1 MQQQLKQ
8 SKPLIINDISNTAT
22 GFFQI
27 PAGTTAQRPATPLDG
42 MRRYNT
48 TTLRDEFYANGA
60 WQNHA
65 RTGGDTFTGT
75 VTAPS
80 IVSDSTNTK
89 QLKTTFINI
98 IPTGTAG
105 TIDLNTGSAFFID
118 FSNAGATG
126 TGNYNLTITN
136 ALAGS
141 SCVIFVKQ
149 ASTPRNIV
157 FPTGTVQNRTGG
169 VTYTG
174 VSLSLD
180 QLGLYFTGNNL
191 PTGANTFLSVNT
203 NFQ

>member
-1 MQQQLKQ
+1 MQPQFKQLK
-8 SKPLIINDISNTAT
+8 PVITNDISNTAT
-22 GFFQI
+22 GFFQT
-27 PAGTTAQRPATPLDG
+27 PLGTTAQRPTTPLDG
-42 MRRYNT
+42 MVRYNT
-48 TTLRDEFYANGA
+48 TTLRSEFFANGL

-65 RTGGDTFTGT
+65 RLSGDIFTGT

-89 QLKTTFINI
+89 QLRTAFVNI

-105 TIDLNTGSAFFID
+105 TINLNDGSAFFID

-136 ALAGS
+136 VLAGS

-191 PTGANTFLSVNT
+191 PTGTNTFLSVNN